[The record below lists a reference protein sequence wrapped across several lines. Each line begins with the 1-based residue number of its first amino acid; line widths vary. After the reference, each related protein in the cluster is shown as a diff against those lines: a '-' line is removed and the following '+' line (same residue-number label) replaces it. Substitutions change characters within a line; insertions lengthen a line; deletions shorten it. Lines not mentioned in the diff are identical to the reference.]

1 MCERG
6 NAARRRRHITGAAC
20 TPPAGQD
27 RAAFW
32 VMEAT
37 SLKRGVREGGSVF
50 VNNYLLPA
58 RRLPGT
64 FFVVF
69 FLWFLDGEGGRRRMG
84 RGDSAPWMDG
94 SSSSTVA
101 SLSLGEAHPLH
112 SEFWTCSFFFKSF
125 FLSAFWTEEGQ
136 GRAPPAW
143 MEEEVH
149 PRHELFYLILLVP
162 VKRPLKSSQSVV
174 PLAHPQ
180 TFLHAA
186 SCHFAA
192 VAAATFSVSRKP
204 PPGQRA

>member
-1 MCERG
+1 MRRNKPRPLPHRHPNFGCVYLGTRSLARPASVAATFTAADCGQMCERG

-64 FFVVF
+64 FCCCF

-101 SLSLGEAHPLH
+101 SLS
-112 SEFWTCSFFFKSF
+112 WR
-125 FLSAFWTEEGQ
+125 SAPTS
-136 GRAPPAW
+136 
-143 MEEEVH
+143 
-149 PRHELFYLILLVP
+149 L
-162 VKRPLKSSQSVV
+162 
-174 PLAHPQ
+174 
-180 TFLHAA
+180 
-186 SCHFAA
+186 
-192 VAAATFSVSRKP
+192 
-204 PPGQRA
+204 